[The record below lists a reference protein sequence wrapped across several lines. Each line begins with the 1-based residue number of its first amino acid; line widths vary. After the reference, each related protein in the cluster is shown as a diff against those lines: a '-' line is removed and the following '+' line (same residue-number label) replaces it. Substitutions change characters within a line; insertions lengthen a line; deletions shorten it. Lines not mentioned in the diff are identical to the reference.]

1 MEEPGD
7 VLYLGHVT
15 VENGTAKEISTEI
28 MSFFKDNE
36 ISTDALVAVGC
47 DGTAVNTG
55 VHPHLKQK
63 IL

>member
-7 VLYLGHVT
+7 VYLGHVT

-36 ISTDALVAVGC
+36 ISTDALVAV
-47 DGTAVNTG
+47 
-55 VHPHLKQK
+55 
-63 IL
+63 